1 MSVIMPKVAIILD
14 LQPLEPDVPDWAKY
28 IAIDRNGDVYAYSTR
43 PFYVGY
49 DVWTDKGRATLH
61 YCDPPY
67 PRSTRSSPG
76 KQYRHEMTDTEHR
89 DLAVVLHAA
98 QGMVILS
105 GYACDLYDV
114 ELYSDWHRVT
124 RATHADGAR
133 KRAEVLWLSPA
144 TVERLNQLHIPFEA

>member
-1 MSVIMPKVAIILD
+1 
-14 LQPLEPDVPDWAKY
+14 
-28 IAIDRNGDVYAYSTR
+28 
-43 PFYVGY
+43 
-49 DVWTDKGRATLH
+49 
-61 YCDPPY
+61 
-67 PRSTRSSPG
+67 
-76 KQYRHEMTDTEHR
+76 MTDTEHR